1 MMGLG
6 GGGVGFLALADSGIR
21 ILRLLYITLTKY
33 NGETSISI
41 CRESMR
47 NL

>member
-1 MMGLG
+1 MVG
-6 GGGVGFLALADSGIR
+6 GFLALADSGIR

-33 NGETSISI
+33 NGESMYKHLQGESIH
-41 CRESMR
+41 